1 MQILI
6 YLCKGSRSSDLHD
19 YDMDLACATLSFA
32 HNYRSEDGGGGIKM
46 VKFGKVL
53 RFNRESYRHTS
64 EMNSQTRTAGI
75 WLNDR

>member
-32 HNYRSEDGGGGIKM
+32 HNYRSEDGGGGDKN
-46 VKFGKVL
+46 GKI
-53 RFNRESYRHTS
+53 RQSITF
-64 EMNSQTRTAGI
+64 
-75 WLNDR
+75 